1 MFHMASTT
9 KSRRRPQIPA
19 DFDTIVDDLAG
30 LKRDSALLMEQMKTG
45 AIDGASETAQNLISQ
60 LNQRASDLYESV
72 SDRAE
77 SSVKAISRHVE
88 EQPITSLLVAFGVG
102 MIAGH
107 LLSR

>member
-1 MFHMASTT
+1 MASTT

-77 SSVKAISRHVE
+77 SSDRKSVV
-88 EQPITSLLVAFGVG
+88 
-102 MIAGH
+102 
-107 LLSR
+107 